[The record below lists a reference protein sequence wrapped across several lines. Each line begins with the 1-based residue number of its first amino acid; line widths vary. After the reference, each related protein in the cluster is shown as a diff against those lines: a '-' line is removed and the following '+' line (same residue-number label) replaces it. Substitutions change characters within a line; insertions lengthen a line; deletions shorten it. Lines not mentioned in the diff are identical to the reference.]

1 MWIIAGREW
10 CSLLTGLLGWSILAL
25 VQFIL
30 AWVFAVLVYVFT
42 QSDVQAQLL
51 QQEGMPGM
59 SELILTPWF
68 NWLGFILVFITPFL
82 TMRLIAEERRQH
94 SLILLLSAPLS
105 TWQIVLG
112 KFIGI
117 WGFIT
122 LLLLIAM
129 LMPLSLLFGTTLDMG
144 QLAAAFLAA
153 WLLSAA
159 LIAVGL
165 YLSIRNHQPLVAAMT
180 TLVVLLLLWILDW
193 AGGDESALF
202 HYLSLQTH
210 YQVLITGLVD
220 STHILYYIW
229 VSLFFLGLSYHQ
241 LDSERAN

>member
-1 MWIIAGREW
+1 MWIIAQREW
-10 CSLLTGLLGWSILAL
+10 RSLLTSLLGWSILSL

-42 QSDVQAQLL
+42 QTDVQAQLL
-51 QQEGMPGM
+51 QQDAMPGM

-94 SLILLLSAPLS
+94 TLILLLSAPLS

-112 KFIGI
+112 KFIGT
-117 WGFIT
+117 WGFMT
-122 LLLLIAM
+122 LLLFIAM
-129 LMPLSLLFGTTLDMG
+129 LMPLSLLFGTRLDLG
-144 QLAAAFLAA
+144 QFFAAFLAA

-159 LIAVGL
+159 LTALGL
-165 YLSIRNHQPLVAAMT
+165 YLSIVNKNPFVAAMT
-180 TLVVLLLLWILDW
+180 TLGVLLLLWILDW
-193 AGGDESALF
+193 AGGGESTLF

-210 YQVLITGLVD
+210 YNILITGFMD
-220 STHILYYIW
+220 STSVLYYFW
-229 VSLFFLGLSYHQ
+229 FSLFFLGLSYHQ